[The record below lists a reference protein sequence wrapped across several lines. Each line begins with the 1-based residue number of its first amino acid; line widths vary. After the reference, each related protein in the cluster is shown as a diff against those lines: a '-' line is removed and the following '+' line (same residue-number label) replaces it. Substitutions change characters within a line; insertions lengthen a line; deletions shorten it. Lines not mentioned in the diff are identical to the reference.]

1 MNKSDWY
8 AEVRASLDS
17 IRRQLQ
23 ASLYYAEIDVLQQRP
38 GPGQWNALE
47 CLEHLTLVNE
57 TYVRNIEKTLEKA
70 RPSAKM
76 RFSPGFLGGY
86 LIKANRPGAGG
97 RIPMPTRTFKPFI
110 PQPDRR
116 AQAVFQDF
124 DRNLDAL
131 SALLERAK
139 DYDLHASVLTLMP
152 PLRIR
157 LGAAFLVLTAHM
169 ERHLLQAERAVR
181 G

>member
-1 MNKSDWY
+1 MNKTDWTS
-8 AEVRASLDS
+8 EVRASLDS

-23 ASLYYAEIDVLQQRP
+23 ASLYYAESDVLQQRP
-38 GPGQWNALE
+38 APGKWNALE

-57 TYVRNIEKTLEKA
+57 TYIRNIEKTLEKT
-70 RPSAKM
+70 RPSSKT
-76 RFSPGFLGGY
+76 RFAPGFLGGY

-97 RIPMPTRTFKPFI
+97 SILMPTRTLKPYI

-124 DRNLDAL
+124 DRSLDAL

-139 DYDLHASVLTLMP
+139 DYDLHTPVLTLMP

-157 LGAAFLVLTAHM
+157 LGAAFLVLTAHI